1 VTRAVRVGWPAAV
14 QALLCGVHVVA
25 MAALP
30 TLASQ
35 VARPMLGQP
44 DMQGALGG
52 AAPFA
57 LAGAAAWLLALVVF
71 GGWTVLRA
79 RRLAPG
85 AAGRVR
91 WLVLGSAAVVHVAA
105 LIPLSVLVHAS
116 LERALDIG
124 LVPYLEWDQL
134 LLGLPEGAV
143 PSFYLLALVTLG
155 TWLAM
160 AGAATACW
168 FLLPERVR
176 RVAWVVID
184 AVLVAGAVAA
194 AALLPFTPPA
204 DAPDALLGPA
214 VAVAVTTLA
223 AVRVLARFVRPLLTA
238 LEGMGF
244 RVLVA
249 ARHLRARKSNFL
261 AAIGTLSI
269 LAVAFSSCS
278 LTTTLSVMGGFRQDL
293 KQKILGNNAHIV
305 VDREHATFDGWEPV
319 LEATR
324 QVPGVAAASPYV
336 AGEVMVTSAS
346 NMTGAVLRGIDPKT
360 VDQVLDLGRNM
371 VRPDPGPGALD
382 YLVHPE
388 RLLDLP
394 PDVRRGPRT
403 TVPSQRLDLDDPIP
417 PPPGG
422 VGLLADLGLLEDE
435 PAGATAEEGREM
447 APAPPPSMGDDVLPG
462 IVVGQELA
470 RSLRL
475 YVGDE
480 VNVVSPFGDL
490 GPTGPMPKSR
500 PFRVAGI
507 FYSGMYEYDMKFAYV
522 TLPVAQRFLN
532 VGDAISGVEIK
543 AADVEA
549 APAIA
554 ERVRGALGRDDLRV
568 QDWQELNKNLFGALA
583 LEKLAMFITLG
594 IAILVAGFCVFGT
607 LTLMVQEK
615 EREVG
620 ILKAMG
626 TQSRDVVGVFLI
638 EGLLIGVFG
647 AAIGLGLGFVVCFV
661 AEHFGIRMNPEVYY
675 IDKLPVHV
683 DPVDFVLVG
692 VASATICLLATIFP
706 ATYASRLR
714 PVDALR
720 HD

>member
-1 VTRAVRVGWPAAV
+1 
-14 QALLCGVHVVA
+14 
-25 MAALP
+25 
-30 TLASQ
+30 
-35 VARPMLGQP
+35 
-44 DMQGALGG
+44 
-52 AAPFA
+52 
-57 LAGAAAWLLALVVF
+57 
-71 GGWTVLRA
+71 
-79 RRLAPG
+79 
-85 AAGRVR
+85 
-91 WLVLGSAAVVHVAA
+91 
-105 LIPLSVLVHAS
+105 
-116 LERALDIG
+116 
-124 LVPYLEWDQL
+124 
-134 LLGLPEGAV
+134 
-143 PSFYLLALVTLG
+143 
-155 TWLAM
+155 
-160 AGAATACW
+160 
-168 FLLPERVR
+168 
-176 RVAWVVID
+176 
-184 AVLVAGAVAA
+184 
-194 AALLPFTPPA
+194 
-204 DAPDALLGPA
+204 
-214 VAVAVTTLA
+214 
-223 AVRVLARFVRPLLTA
+223 
-238 LEGMGF
+238 
-244 RVLVA
+244 
-249 ARHLRARKSNFL
+249 
-261 AAIGTLSI
+261 
-269 LAVAFSSCS
+269 
-278 LTTTLSVMGGFRQDL
+278 
-293 KQKILGNNAHIV
+293 
-305 VDREHATFDGWEPV
+305 
-319 LEATR
+319 
-324 QVPGVAAASPYV
+324 
-336 AGEVMVTSAS
+336 MVTSAS

-360 VDQVLDLGRNM
+360 VNQVLDLGRNM

-403 TVPSQRLDLDDPIP
+403 SVPSQRLDLDDPVP

-422 VGLLADLGLLEDE
+422 MGLLADLGLLETE
-435 PAGATAEEGREM
+435 PAGATAEKGSEG
-447 APAPPPSMGDDVLPG
+447 APAPPPSTGDDVLPG

-522 TLPVAQRFLN
+522 ALPVAQRFLN

-675 IDKLPVHV
+675 IDKLPVHI

-692 VASATICLLATIFP
+692 LASATICLLATIFP

-714 PVDALR
+714 PVEALR